1 MGAVA
6 DSSKAQPGTAAATA
20 VAVNLDG
27 STKPK
32 PSLAQERKAHV
43 GDVDLVL
50 AGGGVKG
57 IAHVGAIKAL
67 HDAGYD
73 RHPRIAGTS
82 VGAIVG
88 ALLAKGQ
95 SPCEVWQEL
104 YRFDFSKV
112 ADHRPTQIPV
122 LSGLA
127 KQVGHTLRVPRLGP
141 LSDFL
146 GLRDRQGSHRGLVA
160 TRWLGRIFSEG
171 PQTFGDLA
179 DLAGRDIDDRPPLVI
194 LATDVTLGRLVQ
206 FPRDFRLVYGV
217 DPRKQSIF
225 HAVRASMSI
234 PLYFEPYAIE
244 PVGRRDRKAVGN
256 LRTSHFVDGGV
267 LANFAVDVLDRAVD
281 ENLSHLRPRWP
292 TFGVTLLRGESAAR
306 VGGNLRDSIAS
317 FGEVDDVLLGNLG
330 PFADAL
336 IGTAVIGQDEMAAQ
350 HWWMARRTIRVD
362 TRGFDIVDFDITQ
375 AGKRELYAR
384 GYEATQQF
392 LSTTWKV
399 DGKKLGFDGRGQ
411 FPLPAPVPADQI
423 TPCKDAV

>member
-6 DSSKAQPGTAAATA
+6 EPAKASPGTASATA
-20 VAVNLDG
+20 VAVDPDG

-32 PSLAQERKAHV
+32 PSLAQERKEHV
-43 GDVDLVL
+43 GEVDLVL

-57 IAHVGAIKAL
+57 IAHVGAVKAL
-67 HDAGYD
+67 HDAGYTA
-73 RHPRIAGTS
+73 HPRIAGTS

-104 YRFDFSKV
+104 YDFDFSKV
-112 ADHRPTQIPV
+112 ADHRKQEIPV
-122 LSGLA
+122 LSDLA
-127 KQVGHTLRVPRLGP
+127 KRFGQDLHVPNLGP
-141 LSDFL
+141 LTDFL

-160 TRWLGRIFSEG
+160 TRWLGRVFRDG

-179 DLAGRDIDDRPPLVI
+179 DAAGRDIDDRPPLVI
-194 LATDVTLGRLVQ
+194 MATDVTLGRLVQ
-206 FPRDFRLVYGV
+206 FPRDFALVYGV
-217 DPRKQSIF
+217 DPRQQSIF

-234 PLYFEPYAIE
+234 PLYFEPYAID
-244 PVGRRDRKAVGN
+244 PVGRRDPKALGN
-256 LRTSHFVDGGV
+256 LRTSRFVDGGV
-267 LANFAVDVLDRAVD
+267 LANFAVDVLDRAAD

-306 VGGNLRDSIAS
+306 VGRNLRDNVAD
-317 FGEVDDVLLGNLG
+317 FGDVDDVLLGNLG

-336 IGTAVIGQDEMAAQ
+336 IGTAVIGQDEMASQ

-362 TRGFDIVDFDITQ
+362 TRGYDIVDFGITND
-375 AGKRELYAR
+375 GKRDLYAR
-384 GYEATQQF
+384 GYAATQDF
-392 LSTTWKV
+392 LANTWKV

-411 FPLPAPVPADQI
+411 FPLPVPLPADQI
-423 TPCKDAV
+423 EPCKDAA